1 MGRLSRTV
9 ASMRAPL
16 AMGLLASLATF
27 IQLLIVIGL
36 VDVERLRRLWPPV
49 VAAAIV
55 LVGIAA
61 VVYRGA
67 ARTPSGAPRGRRRD
81 FEARPGSRPFA
92 LRPALVLAAVRT
104 VALLVGRWGADV
116 LGPKGAVLAASA
128 AGLADA
134 HAGAVAAA
142 SLAAKG
148 DITVDTALV
157 AVAAALGSNL
167 LVKIV
172 LAFTA
177 GGRRFGLGFLA
188 GMAIPAVVFG
198 IALTVAVTTV

>member
-1 MGRLSRTV
+1 
-9 ASMRAPL
+9 
-16 AMGLLASLATF
+16 
-27 IQLLIVIGL
+27 
-36 VDVERLRRLWPPV
+36 V
-49 VAAAIV
+49 VAGAVV
-55 LVGIAA
+55 LVGVAA
-61 VVYRGA
+61 VVYRGGTRTHQQNA
-67 ARTPSGAPRGRRRD
+67 AED
-81 FEARPGSRPFA
+81 KEVEATKASRPFA
-92 LRPALVLAAVRT
+92 LRPALVLAVVLT
-104 VALLVGRWGADV
+104 FALLVGRWGADI
-116 LGPKGAVLAASA
+116 LGPKGVVLATFA

-167 LVKIV
+167 LVKTV

-188 GMAIPAVVFG
+188 AMAVPVLVFGVALTAAVAVV
-198 IALTVAVTTV
+198 